1 MLHVS
6 DNDEKKAKDKI
17 EPFMNKLIHQFQ
29 VAFFP
34 FQDVSIDEMVINFKD
49 RWKNKQYKANQL
61 THQDTR

>member
-29 VAFFP
+29 AAFYP
-34 FQDVSIDEMVINFKD
+34 FQDVSIEMVINFKD
-49 RWKNKQYKANQL
+49 RWKNKQYNPNKPTN
-61 THQDTR
+61 